1 VAVFIVKV
9 EYGNAVLVPKI
20 ERAITKHG
28 EIMAQTYL
36 NAPDKNGY
44 WTPRTATYV
53 VITEDPRVL
62 KITLTQLRNTQNAN
76 IVSFQTPT

>member
-1 VAVFIVKV
+1 MFIVKV
-9 EYGNAVLVPKI
+9 EYSNALIVSKI
-20 ERAITKHG
+20 ERALTKHG
-28 EIMAQTYL
+28 EIVSQTYL

-62 KITLTQLRNTQNAN
+62 KITLTQLRNTQTAS
-76 IVSFQTPT
+76 IVCIQTPT